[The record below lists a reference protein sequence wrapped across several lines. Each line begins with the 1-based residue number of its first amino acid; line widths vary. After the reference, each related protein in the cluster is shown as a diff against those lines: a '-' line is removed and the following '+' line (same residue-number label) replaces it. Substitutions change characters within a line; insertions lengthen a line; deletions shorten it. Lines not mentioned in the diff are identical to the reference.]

1 MSKIVKIVIIFFK
14 VEINKGVEIGEFCVI
29 GDGVKLDEGVKF
41 YNNVIL

>member
-14 VEINKGVEIGEFCVI
+14 VEIGKGVEIGEFCVI